1 MARSGNINIL
11 WMIDEDEDLPIAPP
25 KVIIFKVRFQKI
37 PNIDLKTEDSRKFP
51 TSARRPKREKIFR
64 PHPGE

>member
-11 WMIDEDEDLPIAPP
+11 RIINEDEDLPIAPP

-37 PNIDLKTEDSRKFP
+37 PNIDLKTEEGENLPTVPRKIILYM
-51 TSARRPKREKIFR
+51 ARF
-64 PHPGE
+64 

>member
-11 WMIDEDEDLPIAPP
+11 RMIDEDEDLPIAPP

-37 PNIDLKTEDSRKFP
+37 PNIDLKTEEGENPPIAPRKVILYR
-51 TSARRPKREKIFR
+51 ARF
-64 PHPGE
+64 